1 MDGLD
6 TYRAI
11 LELHPEQKAI
21 IASGY
26 SETDRMKEVQD
37 LGAGAYI
44 KKPFLME
51 KIGFAFK
58 EELAKSRFL
67 TFNPISGLYIEQVI
81 DLREHSARSICQPCT
96 ILVRMVL
103 KLMQEL
109 ISRGR
114 ISRTSTNP
122 HILCLAKHH
131 QLGILGYTPNIE
143 NHTSCF

>member
-51 KIGFAFK
+51 KIGFAVK
-58 EELAKSRFL
+58 EELAK
-67 TFNPISGLYIEQVI
+67 
-81 DLREHSARSICQPCT
+81 
-96 ILVRMVL
+96 
-103 KLMQEL
+103 
-109 ISRGR
+109 
-114 ISRTSTNP
+114 
-122 HILCLAKHH
+122 
-131 QLGILGYTPNIE
+131 
-143 NHTSCF
+143 